1 MYTIQIQ
8 ARLPAFCSFSV
19 FFRAEKQN
27 TLKKTGSSSALKTVS
42 QQKRFFVSYSHLG
55 KKNTRTLSNL
65 SIALLQHHDKVANH
79 DCWPAQL
86 EMYFVTMSNK
96 YYRCMTSR
104 SLFHWRNGS
113 ETIVENFDFFYLLV
127 KLFVSCNRASIFF
140 VRLFHPSWHWKR
152 TKQTCSFDFSFSLFP
167 NRECLQKKGFQSN
180 QCIYRYFLFAVDHFQ
195 VNILL
200 GCRLYVARYR
210 NVQTFDLFPI
220 DLIWRFWRRKKNNLF
235 PNFCHGCM
243 GYFTGKKRRKME
255 KKRMWTFHIS
265 YYSVKWLVPDWI
277 SDTCFVHHSVSTS
290 NTSHI
295 GTCRMK
301 DKFGQGS
308 Y

>member
-1 MYTIQIQ
+1 MFSTHKSVPIVRIILKHNKIFSFYRNFSHFSPPRVEFCIRLFIQTFCGHKNAIFVECTIQIQ

-27 TLKKTGSSSALKTVS
+27 TLKKTGSGSALKTVS

-113 ETIVENFDFFYLLV
+113 ETIVENFDFF
-127 KLFVSCNRASIFF
+127 LF
-140 VRLFHPSWHWKR
+140 
-152 TKQTCSFDFSFSLFP
+152 T
-167 NRECLQKKGFQSN
+167 REVVC
-180 QCIYRYFLFAVDHFQ
+180 V
-195 VNILL
+195 
-200 GCRLYVARYR
+200 
-210 NVQTFDLFPI
+210 
-220 DLIWRFWRRKKNNLF
+220 
-235 PNFCHGCM
+235 M
-243 GYFTGKKRRKME
+243 
-255 KKRMWTFHIS
+255 
-265 YYSVKWLVPDWI
+265 
-277 SDTCFVHHSVSTS
+277 
-290 NTSHI
+290 
-295 GTCRMK
+295 
-301 DKFGQGS
+301 
-308 Y
+308 